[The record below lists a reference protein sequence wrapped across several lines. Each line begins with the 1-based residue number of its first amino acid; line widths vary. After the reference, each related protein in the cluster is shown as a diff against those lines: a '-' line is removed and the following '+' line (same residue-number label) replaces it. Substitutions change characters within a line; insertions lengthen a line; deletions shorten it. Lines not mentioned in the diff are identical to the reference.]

1 MTENIST
8 YEEFEKLVSKLSPY
22 DFEKLVTDIFESL
35 DSIESVI
42 GESKIKDRQ
51 VDLIAT
57 EKGKNIANK
66 PVKWIIEIKK
76 YKSLINIGVIDQ
88 FYSKATYLNIPN
100 SKLLLI
106 TSSSLTKSAKVFAEN
121 REIEVWGLK
130 ELAEKITQEIA
141 IRYFT
146 QIVARQLREKT
157 KLETKEDNL
166 ISSLGNIKPGKTD
179 WSLYQQTVFDI
190 LEYLFCPPL
199 EIPHYE
205 LADLD
210 SRNRRD
216 IIFGN
221 DSEDTFWKSIREI
234 YQGHY
239 IVVDA
244 KNYSKKLAK
253 RPIVDITHYLKPYG
267 CGMFG
272 IIDCRMGSGGAS
284 DHAIKEQW
292 IGNKKMIVVL
302 SDEDLVEMLQLKKNG
317 NNPVE
322 IIKRKIAIFRM
333 TL

>member
-8 YEEFEKLVSKLSPY
+8 FEEFEKLISQLTPLE
-22 DFEKLVTDIFESL
+22 FERLVTDIFKSL
-35 DSIESVI
+35 DSIESI
-42 GESKIKDRQ
+42 ITESKINDRQ

-57 EKGKNIANK
+57 EKEKNISNE

-76 YKSLINIGVIDQ
+76 YRNLIPIGVVDQ
-88 FYSKATYLNIPN
+88 FFAKAISLKIPN
-100 SKLLLI
+100 SRLLLI
-106 TSSSLTKSAKVFAEN
+106 SSSELTKSAKKIAQE
-121 REIEVWGLK
+121 RDISIWGLK
-130 ELAEKITQEIA
+130 ELAENITQEIA
-141 IRYFT
+141 IKYFS
-146 QIVARQLREKT
+146 QIVVRHLREINKD
-157 KLETKEDNL
+157 ETKSDNL
-166 ISSLGNIKPGKTD
+166 IDSLKQIKPGKSD

-272 IIDCRMGSGGAS
+272 IIVCRLGSGGAS

-302 SDEDLVEMLQLKKNG
+302 SDEDLIEMLEIKKSG

-322 IIKRKIAIFRM
+322 IIKRKVANFRM
-333 TL
+333 SL

>member
-1 MTENIST
+1 MSENIST
-8 YEEFEKLVSKLSPY
+8 YEEFEKLVSELSP
-22 DFEKLVTDIFESL
+22 FEFERLVTDIFKSL
-35 DSIESVI
+35 DSIDSVVI
-42 GESKIKDRQ
+42 EPKIRDRQ

-57 EKGKNIANK
+57 EKTKSIANQ

-76 YKSLINIGVIDQ
+76 YRNLVPIGVLDQ
-88 FYSKATYLNIPN
+88 FYAKAISLNISN

-106 TSSSLTKSAKVFAEN
+106 SSSDLTKSAKKIAEERN
-121 REIEVWGLK
+121 ISFWGLK
-130 ELAEKITQEIA
+130 ELAENITQEIA
-141 IRYFT
+141 IKYFS
-146 QIVARQLREKT
+146 QIVIRQLREKSIQD
-157 KLETKEDNL
+157 TKEDNL
-166 ISSLGNIKPGKTD
+166 ISSLKNIKPGKSD
-179 WSLYQQTVFDI
+179 WSIYQQTIFDI

-272 IIDCRMGSGGAS
+272 IIVCRMGSGGAS

-292 IGNKKMIVVL
+292 IGNKKMVVVL
-302 SDEDLVEMLQLKKNG
+302 SDEDLIEMLEIKKNG
-317 NNPVE
+317 GNPVE
-322 IIKRKIAIFRM
+322 IIKRKVANFRM
-333 TL
+333 SL

>member
-1 MTENIST
+1 MSENIST
-8 YEEFEKLVSKLSPY
+8 YEEFEKLVSKLSPW
-22 DFEKLVTDIFESL
+22 DFEKLVTDIFDSL
-35 DSIESVI
+35 DSIESIIV
-42 GESKIKDRQ
+42 ESKIKDRQ

-57 EKGKNIANK
+57 EKTKNIANQ
-66 PVKWIIEIKK
+66 PIKWIIEIKK
-76 YKSLINIGVIDQ
+76 YKNSINVGVIDQ

-100 SKLLLI
+100 SKLLLV
-106 TSSSLTKSAKVFAEN
+106 TSSSLTKFAKNVAEQ
-121 REIEVWGLK
+121 RDISVWGLK
-130 ELAEKITQEIA
+130 ELAEKITQEIS
-141 IRYFT
+141 IKYFA
-146 QIVARQLREKT
+146 QVVGRELIEKP
-157 KLETKEDNL
+157 KLKTKEDNL
-166 ISSLGNIKPGKTD
+166 ISSLENIKPGKSD

-190 LEYLFCPPL
+190 LEHLFCPPL

-253 RPIVDITHYLKPYG
+253 RPIIDITHYLKPYG

-272 IIDCRMGSGGAS
+272 IIVCRMGSGGAS

-302 SDEDLVEMLQLKKNG
+302 SDEDLIEMLLLKKNG

-322 IIKRKIAIFRM
+322 IIKRKVANFRM